1 MVKTTR
7 FHFLTLQSEQA
18 RTHAMRCDAMRC
30 DARTDLDNDGAV
42 GEEAEGE
49 VVESWHGGGDA
60 ARFLAPHEQLGVI
73 VRRLRLPRD
82 PVALRQVAA
91 RGRRKGTEKNK

>member
-1 MVKTTR
+1 
-7 FHFLTLQSEQA
+7 
-18 RTHAMRCDAMRC
+18 MRCDAMRC